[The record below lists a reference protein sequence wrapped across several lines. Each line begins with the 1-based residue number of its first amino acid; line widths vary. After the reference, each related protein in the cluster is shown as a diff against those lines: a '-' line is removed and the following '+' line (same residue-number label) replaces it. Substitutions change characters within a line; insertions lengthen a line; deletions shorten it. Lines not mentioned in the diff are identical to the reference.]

1 MVNKK
6 IIFFSALFLIIGTMC
21 LFAQEITIYLD
32 GNTEGRVVSTLANV
46 NTKAWF
52 RSTTDLRG
60 TPWLVAGNYTGEV
73 DRFINKQMD
82 VIRIYGGP
90 NNIPRSR
97 DIAIHGGS
105 KPEHSDGCVVIAI
118 NERDKLYSMFQYGNR
133 TITIRVVDNR

>member
-6 IIFFSALFLIIGTMC
+6 IIFFSALFLIMGTMC

-32 GNTEGRVVSTLANV
+32 SATEGRVVSSVANV

-60 TPWLVAGNYTGEV
+60 TAWLVDGYYDGEV
-73 DRFINKQMD
+73 GTFTSGTE
-82 VIRIYGGP
+82 VVRISGGP
-90 NNIPRSR
+90 NNISR
-97 DIAIHGGS
+97 GRGISIHGGS
-105 KPEHSDGCVVIAI
+105 APEHSDGCVVIAKS
-118 NERDKLYSMFQYGNR
+118 ERDKLYSIFQYGNR